1 MMQEEGKTN
10 TAIRD
15 WSETKKLTILAGS
28 SLIENRSQEHGG
40 KGVDKKKKKP
50 TIRMMNLEIFIS
62 KTVGVWQAAKVLI

>member
-40 KGVDKKKKKP
+40 KGVGKKKRDP
-50 TIRMMNLEIFIS
+50 HDELGNLY
-62 KTVGVWQAAKVLI
+62 